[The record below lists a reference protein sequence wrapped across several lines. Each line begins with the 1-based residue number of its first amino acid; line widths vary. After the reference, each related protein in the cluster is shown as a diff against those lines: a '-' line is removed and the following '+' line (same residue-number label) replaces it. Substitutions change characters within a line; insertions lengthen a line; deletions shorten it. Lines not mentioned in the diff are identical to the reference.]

1 MILFKVICLNSRVIM
16 FREEILRIRI
26 VIVFIWKIY
35 EDDIYLKVIKKI

>member
-1 MILFKVICLNSRVIM
+1 MILFKVIFLNSRVIM